1 MWQSSG
7 KTTESDKLMKKKHKL
22 VKKAQTS
29 EKSKKKTQEISEKK
43 VIN

>member
-29 EKSKKKTQEISEKK
+29 EKSKKKHKK
-43 VIN
+43 LVKKKS